1 MTSFRVGDT
10 VRLLSERG
18 RRVGSPPVGTVSRV
32 VAIDT
37 GGGLLPLIRTDCG
50 HAGFPEQFE
59 LVRATLTFRAVGRL
73 IKAERARQDA
83 KFGPMGNLPNLTLE
97 QRMCVLTEEVGEL
110 AQALND
116 ARRPGGYSRDGLADA
131 RAELIQVAAVAVAWL
146 EALEAG
152 KASP

>member
-1 MTSFRVGDT
+1 MMSFRVGDT
-10 VRLLSERG
+10 VRLVSERG

-32 VAIDT
+32 VEVVPEDE
-37 GGGLLPLIRTDCG
+37 LPPLILTDCG
-50 HAGFPEQFE
+50 HEGFPERFE
-59 LVRATLTFRAVGRL
+59 LVRASTFRAVGRL

-116 ARRPGGYSRDGLADA
+116 ARCPGGHSSAGLVNA